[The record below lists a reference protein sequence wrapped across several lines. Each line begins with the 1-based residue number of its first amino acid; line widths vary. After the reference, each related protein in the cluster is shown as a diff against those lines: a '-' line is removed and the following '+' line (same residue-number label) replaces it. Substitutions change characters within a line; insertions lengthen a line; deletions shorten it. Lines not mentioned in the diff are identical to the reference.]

1 MIPPEAEQFAKASS
15 YKDWAK
21 ENPNGRDA
29 SGNKT
34 TPIITAKA
42 WKWRDPRTIP
52 PRQWLYGGHYIRQFA
67 SATIAPGGVGKSG
80 LILVELIGMTIS
92 KNLTKGA
99 IQNKPLVVWYW
110 NLEDPS
116 DEIDRRIAAILM
128 HYCIDHRDI
137 EGRLFVNSEEPLVIA
152 EKQRDQTIIW
162 HPLVEALKAEI
173 KARGVDVLAIDP
185 FVSCHRVPEN
195 DNPAIDVVA
204 KTWAGVARETFSAVE
219 LVHHVRKPSNGSS
232 EFSIDDARGASSLI
246 GATRSNRVLN
256 RMTKEEAGIPAEER
270 RFYFRLDKGEKDNM
284 RPPLENAEWRKLV
297 SVHLG
302 NQTPDNPEDVVGV
315 VTKWEIPGALDGLT
329 TADLLRV
336 QKKIAEGEWRED
348 IRSTNWAGKAV
359 AEVLGLDLSEPKA
372 RANIKTML
380 QTWIKTGALKI
391 AIRLASN
398 RHERKFVEVGQWAV

>member
-1 MIPPEAEQFAKASS
+1 MTHSRRGGLAHNPPEAEQFAKASS

-204 KTWAGVARETFSAVE
+204 KTWAGSQE
-219 LVHHVRKPSNGSS
+219 KPSAPSNWSTMSASPATDRQSS
-232 EFSIDDARGASSLI
+232 
-246 GATRSNRVLN
+246 
-256 RMTKEEAGIPAEER
+256 
-270 RFYFRLDKGEKDNM
+270 
-284 RPPLENAEWRKLV
+284 
-297 SVHLG
+297 
-302 NQTPDNPEDVVGV
+302 Q
-315 VTKWEIPGALDGLT
+315 LT
-329 TADLLRV
+329 THAA
-336 QKKIAEGEWRED
+336 Q
-348 IRSTNWAGKAV
+348 
-359 AEVLGLDLSEPKA
+359 A
-372 RANIKTML
+372 R
-380 QTWIKTGALKI
+380 
-391 AIRLASN
+391 
-398 RHERKFVEVGQWAV
+398 